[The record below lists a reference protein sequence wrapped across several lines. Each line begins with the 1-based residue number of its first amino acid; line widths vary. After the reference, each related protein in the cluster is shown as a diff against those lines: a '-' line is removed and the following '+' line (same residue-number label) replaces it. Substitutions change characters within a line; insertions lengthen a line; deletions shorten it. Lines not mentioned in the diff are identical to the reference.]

1 MGRSRALGLLVGVA
15 SVLGLPGAAQA
26 LDTLPVPGNVGS
38 AGMSLVASSCP
49 SAGSCS
55 AVAVYTDSGGNSQV
69 ALFDQVN
76 GSWRLT
82 ELDLSHLAGLDA
94 SGDLGPESISCASA
108 GNCAVVG
115 YYQDASQTYQG
126 FVAMETG
133 GVWAPASEAQ
143 MPGNVNTTNYGV
155 NHSGDEDLSLTSVAC
170 ISAGNCTVFG
180 NYDANAADND
190 VPLVLTESNASWAQ
204 AVEAPLPSD
213 ASPAYGGV
221 LDSGRSHAR
230 RPAHVPRSARTRPPA
245 EARPRS
251 CSLNRVAVGLRAL

>member
-1 MGRSRALGLLVGVA
+1 
-15 SVLGLPGAAQA
+15 
-26 LDTLPVPGNVGS
+26 
-38 AGMSLVASSCP
+38 
-49 SAGSCS
+49 
-55 AVAVYTDSGGNSQV
+55 
-69 ALFDQVN
+69 
-76 GSWRLT
+76 
-82 ELDLSHLAGLDA
+82 
-94 SGDLGPESISCASA
+94 
-108 GNCAVVG
+108 
-115 YYQDASQTYQG
+115 
-126 FVAMETG
+126 
-133 GVWAPASEAQ
+133 

-190 VPLVLTESNASWAQ
+190 VPFVLTESNASWAQ

-221 LDSGRSHAR
+221 ARFGRSHAR